1 MFNTKGTLTTRAK
14 QGSILT
20 ATVRHRVSL
29 SLSNTVTAKRVGQ
42 S

>member
-1 MFNTKGTLTTRAK
+1 MFNTIGTLITQAN
-14 QGSILT
+14 QGSVLT
-20 ATVRHRVSL
+20 ATVRHWVSL